1 MVLAKNPLKE
11 IKYTIRVHKHY
22 VRWEKKIAFKEGV
35 VEFFGGILRFL
46 LFRVELFSA
55 RMKGRHERERKK
67 RYGKL
72 LETLEKRPKIAP
84 E

>member
-11 IKYTIRVHKHY
+11 IKYTIRVHKRY
-22 VRWEKKIAFKEGV
+22 VRWEKKVAFKERV

-46 LFRVELFSA
+46 LFRLELFEA
-55 RMKGRHERERKK
+55 GMKAGHEIERKK
-67 RYGKL
+67 KHGEL
-72 LETLEKRPKIAP
+72 LETLKKRPKIAP

>member
-11 IKYTIRVHKHY
+11 IKYTIRVHRRY
-22 VRWEKKIAFKEGV
+22 VRWEKKIAFVEGV

-46 LFRVELFSA
+46 LFRLELFEA

-67 RYGKL
+67 DMGNFWKL
-72 LETLEKRPKIAP
+72 WRKGQR
-84 E
+84 

>member
-1 MVLAKNPLKE
+1 MVPDRNPLKE
-11 IKYTIRVHKHY
+11 IKYTIRAHKCY

-35 VEFFGGILRFL
+35 VKFFERILMYL
-46 LFRVELFSA
+46 LFRVELFEA
-55 RMKGRHERERKK
+55 GMKARHEIERKK

>member
-11 IKYTIRVHKHY
+11 IKYTIRVHKRY

-35 VEFFGGILRFL
+35 VKFFERILMNL
-46 LFRVELFSA
+46 LFRVEFFEA
-55 RMKGRHERERKK
+55 GMKARHEIERKK